1 MNREPRTHLH
11 PLALIACVARNGVI
25 GRAGALPWH
34 LPADLQRFKTL
45 TLGHCLI
52 MGRVTYQSLPGALPG
67 RHVIVVS
74 RTAAFSGPEV
84 ETARTL
90 DDALDR
96 AWARDPLPFVAGGAQ
111 IYAQALPRVTI
122 MYLTEL
128 EKDVDGDVH
137 FPAWD
142 PRAWRETARAAA
154 PGITFRALTRL
165 TP

>member
-1 MNREPRTHLH
+1 M
-11 PLALIACVARNGVI
+11 I

-34 LPADLQRFKTL
+34 LPDDLRRFKTL
-45 TLGHCLI
+45 TQGHCLI

-74 RTAAFSGPEV
+74 RTAALSGPEV
-84 ETARTL
+84 ETARTF
-90 DDALDR
+90 DDALDH

-111 IYAQALPRVTI
+111 IYAQALPRATL

-128 EKDVDGDVH
+128 ENDVAGDAH

-142 PRAWRETARAAA
+142 PRAWRETACTTA
-154 PGITFRALTRL
+154 PGMTFRTLARQ
-165 TP
+165 

>member
-1 MNREPRTHLH
+1 M
-11 PLALIACVARNGVI
+11 I
-25 GRAGALPWH
+25 GRAGSLPWH

-52 MGRVTYQSLPGALPG
+52 MGRVSNLSMPGALPG

-128 EKDVDGDVH
+128 EKDVDGDVR

-142 PRAWRETARAAA
+142 PSAWRETARTVA
-154 PGITFRALTRL
+154 PDIIFRTLTHF